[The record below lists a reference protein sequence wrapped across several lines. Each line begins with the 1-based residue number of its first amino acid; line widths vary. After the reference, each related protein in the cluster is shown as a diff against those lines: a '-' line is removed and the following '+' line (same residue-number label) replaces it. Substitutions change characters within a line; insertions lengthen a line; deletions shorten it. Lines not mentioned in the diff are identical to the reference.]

1 MTRECAMCKRPV
13 AEIEPSSTCF
23 NNMHDGR
30 MFTDYRPRCTVAFE
44 NASSPKSSY
53 QARQELI
60 HNAEKLM
67 NDSASLAEKRAVCR
81 QCFAKDARGTML
93 PEANMQKC
101 DARSC
106 AFKKNV
112 HPDGLGM
119 GRVYS

>member
-1 MTRECAMCKRPV
+1 MCKRPV
-13 AEIEPSSTCF
+13 AEIESSSSCF

-44 NASSPKSSY
+44 NASSQKSSY
-53 QARQELI
+53 HARQELI

-67 NDSASLAEKRAVCR
+67 NASASLAEKRSVCK
-81 QCFAKDARGTML
+81 QCFAKDTPGTML

-106 AFKKNV
+106 AFKKTE
-112 HPDGLGM
+112 HSDGLGM

>member
-1 MTRECAMCKRPV
+1 MCKRPV
-13 AEIEPSSTCF
+13 AETQSISTCF

-44 NASSPKSSY
+44 NAGSQKSSY
-53 QARQELI
+53 LSRQELI

-67 NDSASLAEKRAVCR
+67 SQSASLAEKRSICK
-81 QCFAKDARGTML
+81 QCFAKDAPGTML

-106 AFKKNV
+106 SFKQNV
-112 HPDGLGM
+112 VPNGLGT
-119 GRVYS
+119 GRAYS